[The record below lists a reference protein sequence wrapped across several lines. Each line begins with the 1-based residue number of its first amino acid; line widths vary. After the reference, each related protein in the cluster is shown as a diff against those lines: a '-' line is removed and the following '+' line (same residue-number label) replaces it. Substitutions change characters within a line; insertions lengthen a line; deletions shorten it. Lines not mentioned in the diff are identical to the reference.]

1 MDSSKKI
8 DENANG
14 RTNRYEESPKNV
26 EQVNHVKIL
35 AVLKKKNHLFFREN
49 DDQKLK
55 RLIN

>member
-8 DENANG
+8 NENANG

-26 EQVNHVKIL
+26 EQVNHEKVP
-35 AVLKKKNHLFFREN
+35 AVLKKKSSFFREN

-55 RLIN
+55 RFIN